1 MTLDLTGP
9 PRPWPHALV
18 RRFGAAHDRAL
29 DRADCWATPPAE
41 GDPEL
46 LERLA
51 GLFGAPPGRT
61 VVTGGVRQFAGS
73 WAGRTRTALAER
85 PGFADIGQV
94 LAGTATVRALPWDE
108 LPGAA
113 RSCPEPVTVWVTS
126 PYRNPDGRSLDTAG
140 RTALAEL
147 ARAGHQ
153 VVVNQVYQ
161 WYAPPEELPPG
172 CWGTTSLAKLCG
184 GGSRLGW
191 ATVPDGDTALPA
203 LRGSGPA
210 TTWQRAWAGFL
221 DRTTLASLHHACI
234 EPTLE
239 ARRAFTDRV
248 GDLLGWEFPGGGMSL
263 SLYWHGAAEDR
274 VMAEF
279 AEQEVRVGPGSAFD
293 GQPGSV
299 RLAFTGVDTAEATR
313 AAGPGGR
320 RAGRAARPRAPPP
333 PRRPGPR
340 PGPPGSRPAPPGR

>member
-51 GLFGAPPGRT
+51 DLFGAPPGRT

-73 WAGRTRTALAER
+73 WAGLTRTALVER
-85 PGFADIGQV
+85 PGFADIGLV
-94 LAGTATVRALPWDE
+94 LAGTAAVSALPWEE

-113 RSCPEPVTVWVTS
+113 QSCPEPVTVWVTS
-126 PYRNPDGRSLDTAG
+126 PYRNPDGHSLDTAG
-140 RTALAEL
+140 RAALAEL

-153 VVVNQVYQ
+153 VVVNQVYR
-161 WYAPPEELPPG
+161 WYAPSVEPPPG
-172 CWGTTSLAKLCG
+172 CWSVTSLAKLCG

-191 ATVPDGDTALPA
+191 ATVPDGVTVLPA

-221 DRTTLASLHHACI
+221 DRPALASLHRSCI

-239 ARRAFTDRV
+239 ARGAFTDRL
-248 GDLLGWEFPGGGMSL
+248 GELLGWEFAGGGMSL
-263 SLYWHGAAEDR
+263 SLSWHGAEEDR

-279 AEQEVRVGPGSAFD
+279 AEQELRVGPGSAFD
-293 GQPGSV
+293 GQAGSV
-299 RLAFTGVDTAEATR
+299 RLAFTGVDAAGAVR
-313 AAGPGGR
+313 AADR
-320 RAGRAARPRAPPP
+320 VALLAARTAGALMPVR
-333 PRRPGPR
+333 
-340 PGPPGSRPAPPGR
+340 

>member
-73 WAGRTRTALAER
+73 WAGRTRTALVER

-94 LAGTATVRALPWDE
+94 LAGPATVRALPWEE

-113 RSCPEPVTVWVTS
+113 RDCPEPVTVWVTS

-140 RTALAEL
+140 RAALAEL

-153 VVVNQVYQ
+153 VVVNQVYR

-191 ATVPDGDTALPA
+191 ATVPDEGTALPA

-210 TTWQRAWAGFL
+210 PSGSGL
-221 DRTTLASLHHACI
+221 G
-234 EPTLE
+234 
-239 ARRAFTDRV
+239 RV
-248 GDLLGWEFPGGGMSL
+248 SW
-263 SLYWHGAAEDR
+263 
-274 VMAEF
+274 
-279 AEQEVRVGPGSAFD
+279 
-293 GQPGSV
+293 
-299 RLAFTGVDTAEATR
+299 T
-313 AAGPGGR
+313 
-320 RAGRAARPRAPPP
+320 
-333 PRRPGPR
+333 
-340 PGPPGSRPAPPGR
+340 GPPSRR